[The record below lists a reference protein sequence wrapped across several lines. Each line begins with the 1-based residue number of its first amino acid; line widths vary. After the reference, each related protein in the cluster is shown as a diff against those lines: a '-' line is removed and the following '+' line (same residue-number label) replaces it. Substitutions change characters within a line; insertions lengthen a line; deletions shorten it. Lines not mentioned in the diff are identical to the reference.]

1 MKIEHIL
8 MSILLLQTAPAV
20 VPWTTAQIEQP
31 ASLAARMKEKN
42 TGPVI
47 VQVGFE
53 TLYRSNHIAKSE
65 YAGPASTPQGLET
78 LRKKLSG
85 IPRDADLVLYCG
97 CCPFDKCPN
106 VKPAFT
112 LAKDMGFTKVKVL
125 MIEKNLNDDWVSKG
139 YPSEGPH

>member
-1 MKIEHIL
+1 M
-8 MSILLLQTAPAV
+8 
-20 VPWTTAQIEQP
+20 
-31 ASLAARMKEKN
+31 
-42 TGPVI
+42 
-47 VQVGFE
+47 QVGFE
-53 TLYRSNHIAKSE
+53 TLYRRNHISKSD
-65 YAGPASTPQGLET
+65 YAGPASTPQGLDS

-112 LAKDMGFTKVKVL
+112 LAKEMGFTKVKVL

-139 YPSEGPH
+139 FPSEGQH

>member
-1 MKIEHIL
+1 MKIHHL
-8 MSILLLQTAPAV
+8 FLSILLIQTAPAV
-20 VPWTTAQIEQP
+20 VPWTPAQVEQP
-31 ASLAARMKEKN
+31 AALAAQMKEK

-47 VQVGFE
+47 IQVGFE
-53 TLYRSNHIAKSE
+53 TLYRSNHISKSD
-65 YAGPASTPQGLET
+65 YAGPASTAAGLEI
-78 LRKKLSG
+78 LRKKLSS

-125 MIEKNLNDDWVSKG
+125 MIDKSLNDDWITKG
-139 YPSEGPH
+139 YPTDSH

>member
-1 MKIEHIL
+1 MKIQHVL
-8 MSILLLQTAPAV
+8 LSILLFQTAPVV
-20 VPWTTAQIEQP
+20 VPWSPAQIEQP
-31 ASLAARMKEKN
+31 ASLAARIKDKP
-42 TGPVI
+42 TGQVI

-53 TLYRSNHIAKSE
+53 TLYRSNHISKSD
-65 YAGPASTPQGLET
+65 YAGPASTPQGLDT

-112 LAKDMGFTKVKVL
+112 LAKEMGFTKIKVL
-125 MIEKNLNDDWVSKG
+125 MIEKDLNDDWVSKG
-139 YPSEGPH
+139 YPTEGQH